1 MRKAA
6 KPQRQAISKQAYQI
20 AKNSSSIGTDTL
32 KSKLSD
38 STGGKSFTDGAISE
52 STQNEEEIMG
62 ESGQGNKSGAMEK
75 NLNQM
80 VNVLNSRL
88 HSLEDVVAMRL
99 KLCGEDLLP
108 NSIKSTKS
116 HAPKIGDESDE
127 AIPRSLKDTKISINS
142 HKDNLVSS
150 DTVFIDPYHLVLKTK
165 QTTEAAKQLEQNL
178 EESFGNIN
186 LREMKSKKSKTLN
199 QSEKSKKS
207 EQLKNEAKRINRL
220 KIEKTLQLNMETFLT
235 RSVMDTE
242 NPRTFKP
249 PTRVNEEADWPVTIR
264 WAARDPRSQRPENI
278 EGEFDPELL
287 LRYGLERINLPSG
300 KKLFS
305 WLIRQS
311 VIQRYFVTLFWL
323 IKVKFFETE
332 DSSAGSEA
340 YLLRLM
346 AIEYRQIV
354 ELMAFRAHAEHE
366 KDFAFKYLPF
376 ILSNSVY
383 FGFYFIFPGSFKFF
397 IVGGGGLLLLSY
409 Y

>member
-1 MRKAA
+1 MK
-6 KPQRQAISKQAYQI
+6 KSSKLQRQPISKQAYQV
-20 AKNSSSIGTDTL
+20 AKTAAVPG
-32 KSKLSD
+32 
-38 STGGKSFTDGAISE
+38 SE
-52 STQNEEEIMG
+52 SIKTKNVEFLSGKQENSIQFSHQNEEEIMG

-80 VNVLNSRL
+80 VNVLNARL
-88 HSLEDVVAMRL
+88 QSLEQVVSTRL
-99 KLCGEDLLP
+99 RLCEEDLLP
-108 NSIKSTKS
+108 NSLKTTKS

-127 AIPRSLKDTKISINS
+127 AIPRSLKDTKQTSAA
-142 HKDNLVSS
+142 HKDNLISS
-150 DTVFIDPYHLVLKTK
+150 DTVYIDPYHLVLKTK

-207 EQLKNEAKRINRL
+207 EQLKNEAKRINRQ
-220 KIEKTLQLNMETFLT
+220 KIEKTLQLNMEGFVA
-235 RSVMDTE
+235 RSVMDPTS
-242 NPRTFKP
+242 RFSAP
-249 PTRVNEEADWPVTIR
+249 PLVTDEAEWPVTIK
-264 WAARDPRSQRPENI
+264 WATKDPRSSRPDNN

-323 IKVKFFETE
+323 IKVKFFDAEPTCE
-332 DSSAGSEA
+332 AEA
-340 YLLRLM
+340 YLMRSLAM
-346 AIEYRQIV
+346 EYRLIV
-354 ELMAFRAHAEHE
+354 ELLAHRAHAEHE

-383 FGFYFIFPGSFKFF
+383 FGFYFMFPGTATV
-397 IVGGGGLLLLSY
+397 I
-409 Y
+409 